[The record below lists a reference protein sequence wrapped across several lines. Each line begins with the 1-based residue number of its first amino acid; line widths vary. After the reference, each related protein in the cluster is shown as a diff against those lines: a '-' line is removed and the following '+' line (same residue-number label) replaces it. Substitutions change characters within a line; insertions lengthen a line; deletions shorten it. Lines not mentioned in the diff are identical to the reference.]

1 MLRSSLFAAL
11 LMGGS
16 SALAATVNTSPDS
29 VDLSSVALD
38 SDVVQFYPSADGAE
52 ACEKSVATEA
62 AEKKCYKART
72 GISVDERLQQLVAV
86 R

>member
-29 VDLSSVALD
+29 VALSSVTLD
-38 SDVVQFYPSADGAE
+38 SDVVQFYPSADGA
-52 ACEKSVATEA
+52 ADCEKSAVHDF

-72 GISVDERLQQLVAV
+72 GISADARLQQLVAV